1 MKHVPIKEAEGR
13 LQELVSQLE
22 AGEKLVL
29 TKDGEAVAELSL
41 TKPERRGGVN
51 WEALEQW
58 KKDRGVDRIVTY
70 IADDFDDP
78 LPEDFLIT
86 PEQD

>member
-29 TKDGEAVAELSL
+29 TKDGEAIAELSL
-41 TKPERRGGVN
+41 GNGERRGGVN
-51 WEALEQW
+51 WEALERW
-58 KKDRGVDRIVTY
+58 KKERGVDRIVTY
-70 IADDFDDP
+70 IAEDSDDP
-78 LPEDFLIT
+78 LPRIS
-86 PEQD
+86 